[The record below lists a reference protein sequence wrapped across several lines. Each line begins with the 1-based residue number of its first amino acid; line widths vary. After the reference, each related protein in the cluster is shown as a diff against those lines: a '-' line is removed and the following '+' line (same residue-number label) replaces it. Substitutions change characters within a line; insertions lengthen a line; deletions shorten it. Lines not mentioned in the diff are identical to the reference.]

1 MDMNDFKLLM
11 DKGFEQVDSKIDGLA
26 KSITETL
33 FQMKEDFK
41 RQRDNSD
48 TLFNMDR
55 QMRDKVAN
63 LEKEMAE
70 KNAQQDATI
79 ARQSE
84 KIETLENE
92 SKSKDQKGQF
102 SIQSW
107 IAVAG
112 VVVLIIIEVI
122 KGWRS

>member
-33 FQMKEDFK
+33 FQMREDSK

-92 SKSKDQKGQF
+92 LKSKDQKGQF
-102 SIQSW
+102 NITSI
-107 IAVAG
+107 IALVG
-112 VVVLIIIEVI
+112 IVWLIVSELL
-122 KGWRS
+122 KGWKS

>member
-122 KGWRS
+122 KGWKS

>member
-11 DKGFEQVDSKIDGLA
+11 DKGFEQVDSKIDSLA

-122 KGWRS
+122 KGWKS